1 MLLMLKINKTNIEQ
15 EITKKVFKRKHFRDI
30 LLNKTMQNVQL
41 EKANGVMSVVLNKG
55 GIKEQMISSNIQ
67 PLICLNV

>member
-1 MLLMLKINKTNIEQ
+1 
-15 EITKKVFKRKHFRDI
+15 
-30 LLNKTMQNVQL
+30 MQNVEL
-41 EKANGVMSVVLNKG
+41 EKANGMSVALNKG

>member
-1 MLLMLKINKTNIEQ
+1 
-15 EITKKVFKRKHFRDI
+15 
-30 LLNKTMQNVQL
+30 MQNVEL
-41 EKANGVMSVVLNKG
+41 EKANGASVALNKG